1 MATTTDIIAS
11 PITINAA
18 TLLPLKL
25 TSKNFAAWHLQI
37 VALLEGLNLFGYI
50 DGSYPC
56 PPPTITVDGADVP
69 NPAHAKWKQQDRLI
83 YSAIIGS
90 LSENLVT
97 TISKAALAE
106 SKAAAAWTTLTTLF
120 ANKSRSR
127 VMTLK
132 DKISHISKGS
142 NPVADYL
149 QEIQQ
154 IADELALIGHPL
166 DDLDIVIHALSGLG
180 PDYKEIIAAL
190 KARDIPITFE
200 QLFEKLLDYERF
212 LKKDEPILVDIP
224 IATANVAKKTF
235 HPRPRQRNNRFVFD
249 PKRSRT
255 SHQSDSPL
263 QHRHSSGQ
271 FCEKPG
277 HTAKTCY
284 KILGRPPNQPSP
296 IVNFAHVSTNSTSQ
310 PPALSLS
317 PSSLDSSTVIPLNNS
332 SLSVPPPH
340 LISTTDHFPI
350 PLPCDINPTPTHI
363 ENSAPPHNNTD
374 AASSFLPSKPNPTNT
389 HPMTTRSKNNIF
401 KPKRIFHSTKQPLLE
416 SLEPTCVS
424 QALKIPHWKQ
434 AMSEEFMV
442 LLNNGT
448 WDLVPP
454 SSQLSPIGCKW
465 IFKIK
470 RHPDGSISRYKAR
483 LVAKGFHQMHG
494 VNYFDTFSPVIR
506 PQTIKLVLS
515 IALAYNWPICQMDV
529 NNAFLQG
536 TLHEEVYMQQP
547 PGFIHP
553 SYPSHVFRMG
563 IMVFCDVNE
572 IL

>member
-18 TLLPLKL
+18 TLLPLKH
-25 TSKNFAAWHLQI
+25 TSKNFAAWHLEI

-90 LSENLVT
+90 LSENLVS

-120 ANKSRSR
+120 ASKSRSR

-142 NPVADYL
+142 KPVADYL

-166 DDLDIVIHALSGLG
+166 DDLDIVLHALSRLG

-190 KARDIPITFE
+190 KAKDIPITFE

-212 LKKDEPILVDIP
+212 LKKDEPVLVDIP

-235 HPRPRQRNNRFVFD
+235 HPRPRQRNNRSFFD
-249 PKRSRT
+249 PKPSRT
-255 SHQSDSPL
+255 SHQSDRPL
-263 QHRHSSGQ
+263 QHRHSFVHCQ

-284 KILGRPPNQPSP
+284 KIVGRPPNQPSH
-296 IVNFAHVSTNSTSQ
+296 IVNFAHGNGNPSNQWIVDSGASHHVTNDFQNLSLYNDYPGSDQVLVGDGTSLSITHLGSTS
-310 PPALSLS
+310 
-317 PSSLDSSTVIPLNNS
+317 
-332 SLSVPPPH
+332 
-340 LISTTDHFPI
+340 
-350 PLPCDINPTPTHI
+350 LP
-363 ENSAPPHNNTD
+363 
-374 AASSFLPSKPNPTNT
+374 
-389 HPMTTRSKNNIF
+389 
-401 KPKRIFHSTKQPLLE
+401 
-416 SLEPTCVS
+416 
-424 QALKIPHWKQ
+424 
-434 AMSEEFMV
+434 
-442 LLNNGT
+442 
-448 WDLVPP
+448 
-454 SSQLSPIGCKW
+454 
-465 IFKIK
+465 
-470 RHPDGSISRYKAR
+470 
-483 LVAKGFHQMHG
+483 
-494 VNYFDTFSPVIR
+494 TF
-506 PQTIKLVLS
+506 
-515 IALAYNWPICQMDV
+515 
-529 NNAFLQG
+529 
-536 TLHEEVYMQQP
+536 
-547 PGFIHP
+547 
-553 SYPSHVFRMG
+553 
-563 IMVFCDVNE
+563 
-572 IL
+572 